1 MLVSSVS
8 WRLNRHSINV
18 CCVLNEV
25 MFTGS
30 KECTIYFQQHSV
42 VSATTGMHSTFEG
55 ERGMCVHVEV

>member
-18 CCVLNEV
+18 CCVLNGV

-42 VSATTGMHSTFEG
+42 VSATTGMHSTF
-55 ERGMCVHVEV
+55 